1 MYTSQLHIR
10 YLDVDGVEGVL
21 YGEHKALVPHG
32 VEISVYRLGLVEK
45 AAVAL
50 ELYVGVTGS

>member
-1 MYTSQLHIR
+1 M
-10 YLDVDGVEGVL
+10 DGVEGVL

-32 VEISVYRLGLVEK
+32 VEISVYRLRLVEK

-50 ELYVGVTGS
+50 ELDVGVTGS